1 VHCAFQQCMHELA
14 RFIPINSASRHVH
27 AFMAF
32 MHTHPSMMGS
42 TSCSGCLQD
51 ESSASAA
58 SKSGQVP
65 PTCSHVCLASS
76 GRVPEDARELRKH
89 PPEGEAPC
97 RRPGQHQR
105 RRRKLLLC
113 LRLDLDSLVCELV
126 QHDVELWQGSLHEAA
141 ALCALC
147 CREYVCAQRC
157 CFACSFAKALSCLMC

>member
-1 VHCAFQQCMHELA
+1 MHELA

-141 ALCALC
+141 ALCI
-147 CREYVCAQRC
+147 VT
-157 CFACSFAKALSCLMC
+157 LSHRAVGYMCVHSVAVLHAVLLKR